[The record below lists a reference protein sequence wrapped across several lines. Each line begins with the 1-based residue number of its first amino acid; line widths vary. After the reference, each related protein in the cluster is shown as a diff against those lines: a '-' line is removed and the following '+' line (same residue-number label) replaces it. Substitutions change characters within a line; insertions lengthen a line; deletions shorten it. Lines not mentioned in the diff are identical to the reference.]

1 MWIQSSFLSKHRS
14 VDVEALRSCQS
25 LRCPSEKGPS
35 GVCLCL
41 CLCVCV
47 HPYSQLE
54 AMGARHMRA
63 STHAHGVDLKLVYQA
78 GPTAD
83 KDAEG
88 EDMSALHAVQDA
100 ALMQTPV
107 ETSLAPGGVDNVREA
122 GDAAPASMESSS
134 ATVEAAAGTQAVP
147 SVVYI
152 YMYMYLSL
160 SLSLPIGIWLRFFV
174 S

>member
-1 MWIQSSFLSKHRS
+1 M
-14 VDVEALRSCQS
+14 
-25 LRCPSEKGPS
+25 
-35 GVCLCL
+35 
-41 CLCVCV
+41 
-47 HPYSQLE
+47 LE
-54 AMGARHMRA
+54 ARGARHMRA
-63 STHAHGVDLKLVYQA
+63 STHAHGVDLKRVSQA

-107 ETSLAPGGVDNVREA
+107 ETSLAPGGVDRVREAYNVREA
-122 GDAAPASMESSS
+122 SPGDAAPASMESSS

-152 YMYMYLSL
+152 YIYLYISIYIHV
-160 SLSLPIGIWLRFFV
+160 SIYPCDAGTHGIWHCL
-174 S
+174 

>member
-1 MWIQSSFLSKHRS
+1 
-14 VDVEALRSCQS
+14 
-25 LRCPSEKGPS
+25 
-35 GVCLCL
+35 
-41 CLCVCV
+41 
-47 HPYSQLE
+47 
-54 AMGARHMRA
+54 MGARHMRA

-147 SVVYI
+147 SVVDRAT
-152 YMYMYLSL
+152 
-160 SLSLPIGIWLRFFV
+160 PAHTV
-174 S
+174 SGTACEH

>member
-1 MWIQSSFLSKHRS
+1 M
-14 VDVEALRSCQS
+14 
-25 LRCPSEKGPS
+25 
-35 GVCLCL
+35 
-41 CLCVCV
+41 
-47 HPYSQLE
+47 LE
-54 AMGARHMRA
+54 ARGARHMRA
-63 STHAHGVDLKLVYQA
+63 STHAHGVDLKLVSQA

-147 SVVYI
+147 SVVYMFI
-152 YMYMYLSL
+152 YMCIYMCIYLSISIYL
-160 SLSLPIGIWLRFFV
+160 SIYLYLYLYIYPCDAGTHGIWHCL
-174 S
+174 

>member
-1 MWIQSSFLSKHRS
+1 MSLSVS
-14 VDVEALRSCQS
+14 V
-25 LRCPSEKGPS
+25 
-35 GVCLCL
+35 

-47 HPYSQLE
+47 HPYSLLE

-107 ETSLAPGGVDNVREA
+107 ETSLAPGGVDHVREAYNVREA
-122 GDAAPASMESSS
+122 SPGDAAPASMESSS

-147 SVVYI
+147 SVVDRAT
-152 YMYMYLSL
+152 
-160 SLSLPIGIWLRFFV
+160 PAHTV
-174 S
+174 SGTACEH